1 MQADDYERA
10 HMRIDGPVRFRDRQS
25 SKLGFAFA
33 AGLPVVIGGMV
44 AFELDWGVVAVMS
57 VIGAL
62 GVAVDLAL
70 SSYRVVLTSQTLHVQ
85 HGLRIERIPVAAIE
99 RVTVAPHRRGDRL
112 FGRGPLEQSPDGTV
126 RRYRKEWL
134 ETTVRVE
141 WRLHG
146 QRRTTILGTDRADE
160 LAAALARARAP
171 RPCVRVEDDAMA
183 EVEALLADGEP
194 QRASARRA
202 LSTSS
207 DGEKGLVR

>member
-10 HMRIDGPVRFRDRQS
+10 HMYIDGPVRFRDRQS

-33 AGLPVVIGGMV
+33 AGLPIVIGGMV
-44 AFELDWGVVAVMS
+44 AFELDGGVVAFMS

-70 SSYRVVLTSQTLHVQ
+70 SSYRVVVTSQTLHVQ
-85 HGLRIERIPVAAIE
+85 HGLRIERIPVASIE

-112 FGRGPLEQSPDGTV
+112 FGRGPYEQSPDGTV

-134 ETTVRVE
+134 KTTVRVE

-146 QRRTTILGTDRADE
+146 QRRTAILGTDRADE
-160 LAAALARARAP
+160 LALALARARRAP
-171 RPCVRVEDDAMA
+171 SLVRVEAEA
-183 EVEALLADGEP
+183 LEEVEALLSGGAVATSTRRP
-194 QRASARRA
+194 AR
-202 LSTSS
+202 SGPSP
-207 DGEKGLVR
+207 